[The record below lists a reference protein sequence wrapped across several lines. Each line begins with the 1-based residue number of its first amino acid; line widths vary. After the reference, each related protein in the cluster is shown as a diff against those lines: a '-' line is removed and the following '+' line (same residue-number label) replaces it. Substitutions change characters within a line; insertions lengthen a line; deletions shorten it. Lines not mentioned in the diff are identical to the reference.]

1 MKKQKVIILNS
12 EEQNKQDFDA
22 IHELHEGL
30 NKIDQ
35 FPVYTPNLQ
44 WFEQMV
50 VEEQQHTR
58 RKLIRDLSV
67 FFIVAFI
74 IISGMLVSLYQ
85 MPTIFVIVQII
96 TTIFIASYTSVRL
109 IKKATRNE

>member
-12 EEQNKQDFDA
+12 EQQNKQDFDA
-22 IHELHEGL
+22 IHELQEGL
-30 NKIDQ
+30 QRIDQ

-50 VEEQQHTR
+50 IQEQQNKR
-58 RKLIRDLSV
+58 KKLISDLSV

-74 IISGMLVSLYQ
+74 ILSGMIISLYQ
-85 MPTIFVIVQII
+85 MPAIFILVQII
-96 TTIFIASYTSVRL
+96 TTIFIVVYTSVRL
-109 IKKATRNE
+109 MKKANHI